1 MIIVIGNTA
10 DPPFYKPIS
19 YFCQKSKMTT
29 NEAPSCPK
37 SIRTK
42 QLFPKH
48 REASVGAIL
57 DAQKESFEFICKK
70 TVCFLLKKHICWHQA
85 DSNLSKIVFL
95 EVSNSEYT
103 ARSPNSA
110 STKEKQ
116 LLKID
121 CQLDLTPPPPGT
133 QGSEPHFI
141 NQKTNITVNRFSL
154 F

>member
-1 MIIVIGNTA
+1 MNGVFFILNTLRMIILIIIMIIVIGNTA

-57 DAQKESFEFICKK
+57 DAQNE
-70 TVCFLLKKHICWHQA
+70 
-85 DSNLSKIVFL
+85 
-95 EVSNSEYT
+95 
-103 ARSPNSA
+103 
-110 STKEKQ
+110 
-116 LLKID
+116 
-121 CQLDLTPPPPGT
+121 
-133 QGSEPHFI
+133 
-141 NQKTNITVNRFSL
+141 
-154 F
+154 